1 MAGCAKPTQATTH
14 RPNPIDVLR
23 IRAISGPRLSVFNRR
38 ICGFTSGHRPT
49 MGICARQRSGRPD
62 RRRRHSSNSRRTVVM
77 SLSERFYAALN
88 DPSRFPTPQSTID
101 AVVCSV
107 RERGLAA
114 LQEPANIERV
124 TRCDEPARRQIN
136 QRIGNLLSMVGAA

>member
-1 MAGCAKPTQATTH
+1 
-14 RPNPIDVLR
+14 
-23 IRAISGPRLSVFNRR
+23 
-38 ICGFTSGHRPT
+38 
-49 MGICARQRSGRPD
+49 
-62 RRRRHSSNSRRTVVM
+62 M